1 MDSKCAAFWKHTNIR
16 SNNKVFPCCRFKS
29 PVADFNG
36 NLIEILDSEVYKELR
51 DKSTRG
57 EFIKGC
63 EKCYY
68 EESKGKTSL
77 RQTLN
82 EEYDT
87 ESVQLEFLEIGFDN
101 ICNLTCDGCWSDFSS
116 AWSKKL
122 NPTSDKIT
130 HYRSIDEIHQV
141 SPSIKKILFLGGEPL
156 MTTRHVKFLNLVTD
170 PTSVEIIYNT
180 NGTFLLD
187 ENLISLL
194 NKFKSVK
201 FILSLDGYA
210 ELNDRVRTGSNWSDI
225 LNFINQIKQLN
236 FILEVNSVLHLNS
249 WSGIIDLE
257 KFIKEL
263 DVTWTVN
270 VLTYPLHLD
279 IVNYHDKSKITNL
292 IKETNIP
299 NKEYVIRHLS

>member
-1 MDSKCAAFWKHTNIR
+1 MDSRCAAFWKHTNIR
-16 SNNKVFPCCRFKS
+16 SNNKIFPCCRFKS
-29 PVADFNG
+29 PVADFDG

-51 DKSTRG
+51 DKSARG

-77 RQTLN
+77 RQKLN

-87 ESVQLEFLEIGFDN
+87 DSVQLEFLEIGFDN

-122 NPTSDKIT
+122 NPKSDKII
-130 HYRSIDEIHQV
+130 HYKSIDEIHQI
-141 SPSIKKILFLGGEPL
+141 SSTIKKILFLGGEPL
-156 MTTRHVKFLNLVTD
+156 MTNRHAKFLNLVTN
-170 PTSVEIIYNT
+170 PTAVEVIYNT

-187 ENLISLL
+187 ENLISIL

-210 ELNDRVRTGSNWSDI
+210 DLNDRVRSGSKWSDI
-225 LNFINQIKQLN
+225 LNFIDQIKQLN
-236 FILEVNSVLHLNS
+236 FILEINSVLHLNS
-249 WSGIIDLE
+249 WAGIKDLE

-263 DVTWTVN
+263 DVVWTVN
-270 VLTYPLHLD
+270 VLTYPFHLD
-279 IVNYHDKSKITNL
+279 IVNYHDRKEIINL
-292 IKETNIP
+292 IKETGIP

>member
-16 SNNKVFPCCRFKS
+16 SNNKIFPCCRFKS
-29 PVADFNG
+29 PVANFDG

-51 DKSTRG
+51 DKSSRG
-57 EFIKGC
+57 EVIKGC

-122 NPTSDKIT
+122 NPRADKII

-141 SPSIKKILFLGGEPL
+141 SSTIKKILFLGGEPL
-156 MTTRHVKFLNLVTD
+156 MTNRHEKFLNLITD
-170 PTSVEIIYNT
+170 PTAVEVTYNT

-187 ENLISLL
+187 NNLISLL

-210 ELNDRVRTGSNWSDI
+210 DLNDRVRSGSKWLDI
-225 LNFINQIKQLN
+225 LSFIDQIKQLN
-236 FILEVNSVLHLNS
+236 FKLEVNSVLHLNS
-249 WSGIIDLE
+249 WTGIKDLE
-257 KFIKEL
+257 KFVNEL
-263 DVTWTVN
+263 EVKWTVN
-270 VLTYPLHLD
+270 VLTYPFHLD
-279 IVNYHDKSKITNL
+279 IANYHDKTEIINL